1 MDTKKKKE
9 AQIPQKKYYDVKI
22 ETMLPATLTF
32 RVLAEDA
39 EQAVS
44 LIKNMPPTGV
54 QHKLIGRKDKKI
66 TVYDAGSTFIRLV
79 KMITGL

>member
-1 MDTKKKKE
+1 MDKKD
-9 AQIPQKKYYDVKI
+9 IPKVIQKKYFDVKI

-39 EQAVS
+39 EQAVD
-44 LIKNMPPTGV
+44 LIKNMSPTGV

-66 TVYDAGSTFIRLV
+66 TVYDAGSTFIKFV
-79 KMITGL
+79 KRITGL